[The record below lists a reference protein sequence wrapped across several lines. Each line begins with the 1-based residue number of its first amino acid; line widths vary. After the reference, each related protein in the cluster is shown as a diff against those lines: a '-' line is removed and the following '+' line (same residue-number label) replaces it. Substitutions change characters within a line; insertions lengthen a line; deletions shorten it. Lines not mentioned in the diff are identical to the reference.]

1 MPAGLHVPQRTGRVA
16 TQARA
21 AGGRTTAM
29 ANGRGLPGHPP
40 TATLGRRWSR
50 SGKRR
55 TGGGRAARWS
65 WQEVGA
71 TAPGRDTM
79 RPVGGDRRCPEKRP
93 GLLLTANGRM
103 GLRAQTRSRVLSSG
117 RELALSTLHG
127 TLRVQKETPEPE
139 PYSAA
144 PTVAPGGRGVRS
156 GR

>member
-1 MPAGLHVPQRTGRVA
+1 MAGACRV
-16 TQARA
+16 
-21 AGGRTTAM
+21 GGDGAWPPPHRHPGEALEQERE
-29 ANGRGLPGHPP
+29 AQDWRGPGQ
-40 TATLGRRWSR
+40 
-50 SGKRR
+50 
-55 TGGGRAARWS
+55 WS

-93 GLLLTANGRM
+93 GLLLTADGRV
-103 GLRAQTRSRVLSSG
+103 GLRGQTRSRVLSGG
-117 RELALSTLHG
+117 RELGLSTLHG